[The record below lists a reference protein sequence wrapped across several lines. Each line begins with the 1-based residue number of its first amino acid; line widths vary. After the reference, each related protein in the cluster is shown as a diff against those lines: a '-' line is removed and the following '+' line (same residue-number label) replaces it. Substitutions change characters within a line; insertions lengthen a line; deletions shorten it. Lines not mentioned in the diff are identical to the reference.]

1 MYTATLDGQQLPDDV
16 DVRIDGWPRVDYLSR
31 SVQSGKASLTFTSR
45 GWADD
50 YRGQACEVRRD
61 HDDLLIMRGV
71 VSSQSVAVGLS
82 SSIVTL
88 SVESGE
94 RRVKRS
100 WPTDHLEDDG
110 RFPLNVSGVVQRVF
124 GSVESVPLP
133 EVRTGFRLVARNPI
147 YGDPNNIGT
156 IDVYEGD
163 VLVAEDRPIQRIED
177 GLGEVYS
184 VIEVDYRK
192 LNVSVVPI
200 AGETTIEF
208 GVEIDEGAIHAVAV
222 YRDGVELSQGAFPP
236 LLDEFSVNDELDG
249 VTLGLA
255 ADGAAVFNVHVPVEL
270 LDGKT
275 LRSGQV
281 IGNLP
286 GRGSTDTIALR
297 DVVEYVDDLIG
308 GGWSLSARVLPEEIA
323 KLPVGMLIT
332 DRFNDVADGML
343 DRLGAQYGFTAD
355 VAGGWSIG
363 PELFG
368 VVKRVPGVLTKR
380 EFIHQGLVG
389 NVRVEW
395 GTSNGD
401 AVGAYQM
408 PDDHSYVRAFADR
421 ELPTHEVRA
430 VDVPSVD
437 VAGVVARRMMVLN
450 GKHRERWTIELP
462 IGHDV
467 QVGDAL
473 DLSQID
479 RLPSGYTG
487 RGLVETVRP
496 GAAQDEVGVL
506 V

>member
-208 GVEIDEGAIHAVAV
+208 GVDNSGKSCSSRSSRYSTRSALRIAKCIQVSATTATANNNIKLLCHTPITSFNIPKVNGSKKPPKPPKMCLGSCISMGCIYA
-222 YRDGVELSQGAFPP
+222 YSQSIF
-236 LLDEFSVNDELDG
+236 
-249 VTLGLA
+249 
-255 ADGAAVFNVHVPVEL
+255 
-270 LDGKT
+270 K
-275 LRSGQV
+275 RSGHIRQ
-281 IGNLP
+281 LSLDQ
-286 GRGSTDTIALR
+286 RRLR
-297 DVVEYVDDLIG
+297 
-308 GGWSLSARVLPEEIA
+308 
-323 KLPVGMLIT
+323 
-332 DRFNDVADGML
+332 
-343 DRLGAQYGFTAD
+343 
-355 VAGGWSIG
+355 
-363 PELFG
+363 
-368 VVKRVPGVLTKR
+368 
-380 EFIHQGLVG
+380 
-389 NVRVEW
+389 
-395 GTSNGD
+395 
-401 AVGAYQM
+401 
-408 PDDHSYVRAFADR
+408 
-421 ELPTHEVRA
+421 
-430 VDVPSVD
+430 PS
-437 VAGVVARRMMVLN
+437 
-450 GKHRERWTIELP
+450 
-462 IGHDV
+462 
-467 QVGDAL
+467 
-473 DLSQID
+473 
-479 RLPSGYTG
+479 
-487 RGLVETVRP
+487 
-496 GAAQDEVGVL
+496 
-506 V
+506 